1 MSVDDIQE
9 WVDNL
14 EVVRLPAITT
24 DIVELRNVSTSTATT
39 LSEKVQ
45 EFTDSFSLHST
56 RITVADTAADEAQTD
71 ATLALM
77 GVYDAEFNAKAYTDT
92 AIQNL
97 QLSTTENLQ
106 TSMSAVIAQLH
117 SSTTN
122 QISNVLPSLTNELDN
137 VKAKIASDIAT
148 SNAVSNL
155 LQSASQELLSG
166 TVPLLDLLQGQAI
179 EDIASQKTRIDNLL
193 FNFDFP
199 ALNQGLDSVMLQSG
213 ALLDEAVE
221 STLLTAGT
229 HSSNAQISSES
240 AAASASSINSSAS
253 TVSNETN
260 LVSKAYDQNLIALRR
275 GTVSGTGAVAKS
287 GNGRFQ
293 QGWTGW
299 ITAEGLTTN
308 LALPNEISTGI
319 MFGDDS
325 ETIASIDID
334 LGLTQILRAG
344 DATLTGA

>member
-14 EVVRLPAITT
+14 EVVRLPAITS
-24 DIVELRNVSTSTATT
+24 DIVELRSVSTTTATT

-97 QLSTTENLQ
+97 LLSTTEDLQ
-106 TSMSAVIAQLH
+106 TAMSAVIAQLH
-117 SSTTN
+117 ASTTT
-122 QISNVLPSLTNELDN
+122 QIGNVMPDLTNELAN
-137 VKAKIASDIAT
+137 IQAEVSADIANST
-148 SNAVSNL
+148 AASNL
-155 LQSASQELLSG
+155 LHLASQALLNG
-166 TVPLLDLLQGQAI
+166 TVPLLDTLQGQAI
-179 EDIASQKTRIDNLL
+179 EDLSSQKTRIDNLL
-193 FNFDFP
+193 YGFDFP

-221 STLLTAGT
+221 STLITAGT

-240 AAASASSINSSAS
+240 AAASASSVNSSAS
-253 TVSNETN
+253 SVSKDTN
-260 LVSKAYDQNLIALRR
+260 LMSKAYDQSLIALRR
-275 GTVSGTGAVAKS
+275 GTISGTAAVAES

-293 QGWTGW
+293 HGWTGW
-299 ITAEGLTTN
+299 VTAEGLTTN
-308 LALPNEISTGI
+308 LIIPNEIAAGI

-344 DATLTGA
+344 NAAITGA